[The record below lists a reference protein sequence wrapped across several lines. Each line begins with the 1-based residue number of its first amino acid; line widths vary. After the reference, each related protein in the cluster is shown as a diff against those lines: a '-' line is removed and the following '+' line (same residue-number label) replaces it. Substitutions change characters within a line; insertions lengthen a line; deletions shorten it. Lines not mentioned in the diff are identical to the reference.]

1 MPSGD
6 LGSGGGGGGGAGVI
20 FVPRDLM
27 LKDGDISPLPTA
39 APGRD
44 PRQQRHRM
52 ARSMGSPLCV
62 LEVLDET
69 SSECAKSE
77 LR

>member
-27 LKDGDISPLPTA
+27 LKDGDISPLPTT
-39 APGRD
+39 APG
-44 PRQQRHRM
+44 
-52 ARSMGSPLCV
+52 A
-62 LEVLDET
+62 
-69 SSECAKSE
+69 
-77 LR
+77 